1 MIIRTSANFS
11 INSEI
16 MPYHKSVVCTINIA
30 VFTLNLVSSKVIAQ
44 NVYDIDGKK
53 LGQKEWLNYDM
64 MRMKKLWNMP
74 THQVGEHE
82 NEKENSIFRVYISI
96 SEMEK

>member
-1 MIIRTSANFS
+1 
-11 INSEI
+11 
-16 MPYHKSVVCTINIA
+16 
-30 VFTLNLVSSKVIAQ
+30 
-44 NVYDIDGKK
+44 
-53 LGQKEWLNYDM
+53 M

-96 SEMEK
+96 SEMEKWKYLIHSFETTKKPLRFQKCCSPLEKNMRWHLLHIYFAH